1 MSKPLA
7 KKEGDEFT
15 YKGKNYIVTKITK
28 EQQKKGSR
36 CSKLCDLYNT
46 CIPRHKFVCSNNFI
60 IKLNEEEIW

>member
-15 YKGKNYIVTKITK
+15 YKGRDYIVAKVNTN
-28 EQQKKGSR
+28 EEGMYR
-36 CSKLCDLYNT
+36 CKNICDIYNT
-46 CIPRHKFVCSNNFI
+46 CISSQYFNCQIDLV